1 MDAAKALL
9 VLSGDLESEPDQ
21 VKAANSQQTS
31 GTNHPTVQENV
42 LPDAELISEP
52 SKEQDV
58 QTDITMEHLKI
69 YSTESLSSVT
79 EMKKTLFMEN
89 VAKDAKHYTGNSFF
103 YAHQYIYIYKTYLIY
118 IIRHILTENKY
129 FLGLSSECIRML
141 YEFVK
146 GKAARLIKWKEKRK
160 QANLKVTYAKSR

>member
-103 YAHQYIYIYKTYLIY
+103 YAHQYIYI
-118 IIRHILTENKY
+118 
-129 FLGLSSECIRML
+129 
-141 YEFVK
+141 
-146 GKAARLIKWKEKRK
+146 
-160 QANLKVTYAKSR
+160 